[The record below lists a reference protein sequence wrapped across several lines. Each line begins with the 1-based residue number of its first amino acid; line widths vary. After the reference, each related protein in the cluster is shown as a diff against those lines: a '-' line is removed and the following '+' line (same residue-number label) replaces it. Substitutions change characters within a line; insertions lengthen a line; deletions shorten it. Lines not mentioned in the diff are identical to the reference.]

1 MRPRRFVWVAVAAV
15 LTACGRPAVRPEPP
29 VPPVQVHRRV
39 FGPPARPESP
49 PSPPSSPARPE
60 ARAPS
65 VPPPSPPPP
74 AEAPPPA
81 PDPLAEAEARI
92 SQGEFDAALA
102 ALEAAEPTPEVLR
115 RKGDV
120 LVALGRYP
128 DAVAA
133 YAAALPEDDDVAAE
147 PLRALI
153 RSVLDAM
160 GAADLEAVARR
171 CPFCPEGGYAR
182 LRLARLA
189 LAQGQ
194 TDRALELL
202 SDLEADFAGEPVG
215 RAAAA
220 LRGRIEARKAVS
232 PGTYGLLVPLTGP
245 LAPFG
250 RRVLRGAVLGAGLFG
265 PEDPGVRL
273 LVRDTRA
280 DPETAA
286 AAAEELARAGAVGL
300 VGPLKGEAARRAAS
314 AARSAGVPLVA
325 LTPAAGVAGDGS
337 YRLYL
342 PEAEEMAVLVRYAVQ
357 GLGLRTFA
365 ILYPDT
371 NTGRLYRD
379 RFWDRVVAEGGEIT
393 GVEAF
398 GGDLASASEAVE
410 RLTGVYGLT
419 PEELRARFLEEERL
433 RLARE
438 RELWEALGVT
448 PAEAGEPDAAIQVD
462 EQRLAEYKPRPIVD
476 FDAVFLP
483 APALTAAQVAPL
495 LAFHDVED
503 VVLLGIRAWNFPGF
517 VEVGG
522 DAVEGAVFAAEFHPD
537 RPASRAFAEAY
548 RRAYGETPGVLEA
561 YAHDALA
568 LVVAGGAEETRP
580 ALAAR
585 LAGAAA
591 FPGVLGPITA
601 TGGDLWAPPAL
612 LTVRRGRIVPVEEP
626 PTDLSLPRNP

>member
-1 MRPRRFVWVAVAAV
+1 VRPRRLVWMAVAAAMA
-15 LTACGRPAVRPEPP
+15 ACSRPAVRPEPP
-29 VPPVQVHRRV
+29 VPPAQVHRRV
-39 FGPPARPESP
+39 FRPPARPEP
-49 PSPPSSPARPE
+49 VPSAPSSPARPE

-92 SQGEFDAALA
+92 AQGEFEAALA
-102 ALEAAEPTPEVLR
+102 ALESAGPTPEALR

-128 DAVAA
+128 AAVAA

-160 GAADLEAVARR
+160 GAADLEAVARQ

-194 TDRALELL
+194 TDRALDLL
-202 SDLEADFAGEPVG
+202 SDLEADFAGDPVG

-220 LRGRIEARKAVS
+220 LRVRIEARRAVS

-273 LVRDTRA
+273 LVRDSRA

-286 AAAEELARAGAVGL
+286 AAVEELARAGAVGL
-300 VGPLKGEAARRAAS
+300 VGPLKGEAARRAAQ
-314 AARSAGVPLVA
+314 AARSGGVPLVA
-325 LTPAAGVAGDGS
+325 LTPAAGVAGDGAH
-337 YRLYL
+337 RMYL
-342 PEAEEMAVLVRYAVQ
+342 PEAEEMAALVRYAVQ

-371 NTGRLYRD
+371 DTGRLYRD

-419 PEELRARFLEEERL
+419 PEELRARFLEEEQL

-448 PAEAGEPDAAIQVD
+448 PAEATEPEGGVQVD
-462 EQRLAEYKPRPIVD
+462 EQRLAEYRPRPIVD

-483 APALTAAQVAPL
+483 APGLTAAQVAPL

-517 VEVGG
+517 VEVGRE
-522 DAVEGAVFAAEFHPD
+522 AVDGAVFAAEFHPD
-537 RPASRAFAEAY
+537 RPASRSFAEAY
-548 RRAYGETPGVLEA
+548 REAYGEAPGVLEA
-561 YAHDALA
+561 YAHDAVA
-568 LVVAGGAEETRP
+568 LVVSGGAEETRP

-585 LAGAAA
+585 LAGVAA

-601 TGGDLWAPPAL
+601 AAGGDLWAPPVL
-612 LTVRRGRIVPVEEP
+612 LTVRRGRIVPAEP
-626 PTDLSLPRNP
+626 PAALSLPRNP